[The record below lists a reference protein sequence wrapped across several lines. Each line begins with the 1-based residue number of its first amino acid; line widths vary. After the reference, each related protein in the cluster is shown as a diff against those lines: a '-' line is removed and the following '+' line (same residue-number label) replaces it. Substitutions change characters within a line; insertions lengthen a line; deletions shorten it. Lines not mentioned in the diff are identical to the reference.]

1 MQFGDEAVLLRW
13 QIEEIRS
20 NQEEQEA
27 DRGSEERRG
36 EEVQGRGR
44 ESREEAVLCGEGRSG
59 SEEKL
64 ARVAARWQ

>member
-20 NQEEQEA
+20 SQEEQEA

-36 EEVQGRGR
+36 EERKCRGEAGRVEKRQCCAERGGV
-44 ESREEAVLCGEGRSG
+44 AVRRS
-59 SEEKL
+59 
-64 ARVAARWQ
+64 

>member
-1 MQFGDEAVLLRW
+1 MR
-13 QIEEIRS
+13 
-20 NQEEQEA
+20 
-27 DRGSEERRG
+27 RGEERRG
-36 EEVQGRGR
+36 EEAQGRGR